1 MDFRVLQT
9 FKPCFSFL
17 SLWQITREKQ
27 LEIVLNLRRVYWG
40 SWFPVSW
47 LHDSIASELWPKEYH
62 GKEWSS
68 NRMKPQLLEGKR
80 GNFLLKGPGSRYPCK
95 VMPQWLNPYPLRTTP
110 SLSHHSANVLSV
122 DEIFIV
128 GKIKAP
134 IITD

>member
-1 MDFRVLQT
+1 MDFRVVQT
-9 FKPCFSFL
+9 FKSCISFL
-17 SLWQITREKQ
+17 SLWQITWEKQ
-27 LEIVLNLRRVYWG
+27 LERVLNLRRVYWG

-47 LHDSIASELWPKEYH
+47 LHGSIASELWPKEYH

-68 NRMKPQLLEGKR
+68 SRELRRKKR
-80 GNFLLKGPGSRYPCK
+80 ELLLKGPGSRYPCK

-110 SLSHHSANVLSV
+110 SLSHHSANELSV
-122 DEIFIV
+122 DEIIIV